1 MTTPTCM
8 DLIQTPTIGTT
19 IERGVEETP
28 MVMGPDLAAEKAV
41 RMTQTQDQVAEGE
54 VNMILQDREA
64 GKVASMIQKMIIPD
78 LEAGKAVK
86 MILDPVLVEH
96 CH

>member
-1 MTTPTCM
+1 
-8 DLIQTPTIGTT
+8 
-19 IERGVEETP
+19 

-64 GKVASMIQKMIIPD
+64 GKVASMIQKTITPD
-78 LEAGKAVK
+78 LEAEKVVK
-86 MILDPVLVEH
+86 MILDPVLVEL

>member
-1 MTTPTCM
+1 
-8 DLIQTPTIGTT
+8 
-19 IERGVEETP
+19 

-54 VNMILQDREA
+54 VNMILQDQEA
-64 GKVASMIQKMIIPD
+64 GKIAIMIQKTITPD
-78 LEAGKAVK
+78 LEAEKAVK
-86 MILDPVLVEH
+86 MILNLVLVEL

>member
-1 MTTPTCM
+1 
-8 DLIQTPTIGTT
+8 
-19 IERGVEETP
+19 

-64 GKVASMIQKMIIPD
+64 GKVASMIQKMITPD
-78 LEAGKAVK
+78 LEAEKAVK
-86 MILDPVLVEH
+86 MILDPVLVEL